1 MMRKKEQA
9 FLSFVLGIEEAKMKI
24 AVSFLLGHLQP
35 LTAWFHVVP
44 NLEEAR
50 DPEEKVLKKAFKR
63 TKEVLQD

>member
-1 MMRKKEQA
+1 MTKKEQA
-9 FLSFVLGIEEAKMKI
+9 FLSFVLGIEEAKI